1 MRGELRIG
9 DEVVGAAD
17 AWPGL
22 DKYRADADGK
32 PVPNYFIIAKLGD
45 YISTNE
51 MRPYR
56 FFIKKAEGVTDMEL
70 YDALLA
76 SESGLYDLE
85 STDELLTEAKNE
97 PVLQGTN
104 GMLSVSFIFSVAL
117 CAAGFTVYWVIAIRK
132 RQLQFGISRALGVS
146 RAGVMMMLAL
156 EQVLVSG
163 AAVFAGV
170 FIGRVQSV
178 LFVPFLSVNY
188 TDPFENIGFRVVTAA
203 EDLVRTLG
211 VLGAV
216 LAVCLVILFVIV
228 IRLKVDRAL
237 KLGED

>member
-1 MRGELRIG
+1 
-9 DEVVGAAD
+9 
-17 AWPGL
+17 
-22 DKYRADADGK
+22 
-32 PVPNYFIIAKLGD
+32 
-45 YISTNE
+45 
-51 MRPYR
+51 
-56 FFIKKAEGVTDMEL
+56 MEL

-76 SESGLYDLE
+76 SDSALYDLE
-85 STDELLTEAKNE
+85 STDELLTAAKNE

-104 GMLSVSFIFSVAL
+104 GMLTVSFIFSVAL

-163 AAVFAGV
+163 AAVFAGIFV
-170 FIGRVQSV
+170 GRIQSV

-188 TDPFENIGFRVVTAA
+188 TEPCEVIGFRVVTSVS
-203 EDLVRTLG
+203 DLVRILG

-216 LAVCLVILFVIV
+216 LAVCLAVLFAIV